1 MRVEH
6 VCGVFGQ
13 GRGGRRDK
21 GKLRGNEADDGANE
35 RRETESLAE
44 VSGILE
50 SGNVWV
56 FVQLIHRPIRTK
68 NQLYKNPNIA

>member
-44 VSGILE
+44 WSL
-50 SGNVWV
+50 
-56 FVQLIHRPIRTK
+56 VQNDLLVNEMTLNSRLH
-68 NQLYKNPNIA
+68 